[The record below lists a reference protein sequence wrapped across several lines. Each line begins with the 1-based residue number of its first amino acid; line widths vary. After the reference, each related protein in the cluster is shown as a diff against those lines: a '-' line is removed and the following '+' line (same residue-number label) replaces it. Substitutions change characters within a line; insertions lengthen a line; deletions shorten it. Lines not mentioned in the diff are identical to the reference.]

1 MFLAESLTCIK
12 DSAVIAHN
20 YTKMLVRFKK
30 SPYLCSVKRHKKDNK
45 SIKVGV
51 ATTHRPE

>member
-1 MFLAESLTCIK
+1 MQVKETT
-12 DSAVIAHN
+12 VIAHN
-20 YTKMLVRFKK
+20 YIKKLVRFKK

>member
-1 MFLAESLTCIK
+1 MFLAESLMQVK